1 MSAYGEQAG
10 LLKRQE
16 EIQVALEG
24 VGDDMARMSDLV
36 DELDAISNQACA
48 PCRRRQDRCCWCI
61 DAQCSS
67 LSQFHRSLTDRPTA
81 LQ

>member
-1 MSAYGEQAG
+1 MSAYGEQVG
-10 LLKRQE
+10 LLQRQE

-48 PCRRRQDRCCWCI
+48 SRRCHPDHCCYRET
-61 DAQCSS
+61 
-67 LSQFHRSLTDRPTA
+67 RSVPPISPQRV
-81 LQ
+81 